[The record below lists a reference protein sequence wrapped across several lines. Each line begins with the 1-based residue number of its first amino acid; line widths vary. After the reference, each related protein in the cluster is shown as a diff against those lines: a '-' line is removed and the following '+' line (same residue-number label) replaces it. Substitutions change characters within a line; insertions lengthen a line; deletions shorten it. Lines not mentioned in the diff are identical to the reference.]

1 MMSETD
7 CKAIDEYMGL
17 QDFIYCKFRN
27 LRMALNKTRKIYMQ
41 IKNMK
46 KGCADKNSRAGY
58 YMIDEL
64 NDSDAAAIYFR
75 FLNFKALQNLDAK
88 NLNSNSRKI

>member
-1 MMSETD
+1 MISETD
-7 CKAIDEYMGL
+7 CMAIDEYMGL
-17 QDFIYCKFRN
+17 QDFICCKFRN
-27 LRMALNKTRKIYMQ
+27 LRMALNKTRKIYKQ

-46 KGCADKNSRAGY
+46 KGCVEKEIAEL
-58 YMIDEL
+58 DEL